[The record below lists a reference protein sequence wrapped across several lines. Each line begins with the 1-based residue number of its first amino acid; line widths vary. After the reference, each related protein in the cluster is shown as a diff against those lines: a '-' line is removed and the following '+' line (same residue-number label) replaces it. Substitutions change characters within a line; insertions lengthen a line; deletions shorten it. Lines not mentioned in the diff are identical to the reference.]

1 MASDTSTQ
9 PRQVG
14 NYDLLAKIAEG
25 GMGAVYKARSLI
37 TGDIVA
43 IKIVPSETAKNPILL
58 KRFEQEFRAASLLDH
73 PNIVKAIEYCG
84 TGASPFLVMEFVDGE
99 SLGQRVERDGAVAE
113 AVAIHIIS
121 QVCDGLHRAHKQG
134 LIHRDVKPDN
144 ILVTLDGIAKLT
156 DMGLVKDVEG
166 ELNLTKTGRGLG
178 TPHFMAPE
186 QFRNA
191 KNADVRCDI
200 YSLGATLYMMVTG
213 EVPFTKT
220 SPLDCWMK
228 KIKNDFAPP
237 KQVCPK
243 LGDRVNRAI
252 LRAMSADPAARP
264 ASCREFIEDLTGQT
278 WKNRA
283 DTSQSSTR
291 LQNRTPTTIPMPEN
305 EPVADIWYLVYKTPD
320 GQQKTV
326 KGTTER
332 IQENLKAGTLGDPS
346 AILVCRT
353 KTGPFEPVR
362 AIPEFRVLVVD
373 PASVAAS
380 SVPSATRSSAESRD
394 TLNARQTVPNP
405 TPSKRTRP
413 PAAMPITSEKP
424 PPSRVP
430 RERPAK
436 TKFPRNTA
444 PAREL
449 PKWLPW
455 VMIATAIAATI
466 VGILLMLK

>member
-1 MASDTSTQ
+1 MASDTSAQ

-25 GMGAVYKARSLI
+25 GMGAVYKARSVI

-43 IKIVPSETAKNPILL
+43 IKIVPSETAKNPVLL

-99 SLGQRVERDGAVAE
+99 SLGQRVERTGAIAE
-113 AVAIHIIS
+113 AAAIHIIS

-228 KIKNDFAPP
+228 KIKNDFPPP

-283 DTSQSSTR
+283 DTSHTMNR
-291 LQNRTPTTIPMPEN
+291 LQNSTPTLIAMPESA
-305 EPVADIWYLVYKTPD
+305 PVADIWYLVYKMPD

-332 IQENLKAGTLGDPS
+332 IQENLKAGTLGDPN
-346 AILVCRT
+346 AIVVCRT
-353 KTGPFEPVR
+353 KAGPFESVR

-373 PASVAAS
+373 PASVAAN

-394 TLNARQTVPNP
+394 TLSARQTVPNP
-405 TPSKRTRP
+405 TPSRRTRP
-413 PAAMPITSEKP
+413 PATMPVTSEKP
-424 PPSRVP
+424 PPKRVP

-436 TKFPRNTA
+436 PKPA
-444 PAREL
+444 PDSSREM

-455 VMIATAIAATI
+455 VMIATAIAAGVI
-466 VGILLMLK
+466 GVLLLLK

>member
-1 MASDTSTQ
+1 
-9 PRQVG
+9 
-14 NYDLLAKIAEG
+14 
-25 GMGAVYKARSLI
+25 MGAVYKARSLI

-99 SLGQRVERDGAVAE
+99 SLGQRVERDGAIAE

-291 LQNRTPTTIPMPEN
+291 LQNRTPTAIPMPEN

-436 TKFPRNTA
+436 TKSPRNTA